1 VKRKR
6 KSLIIV
12 AAAAVALSGAVVALL
27 AGFAIYNLN
36 SLIERNQTR
45 ILRLV
50 SEELKRPVQ
59 VGEVSA
65 RAGWGVWIEIGGLKI
80 AEDPAFGQ
88 LPFLS
93 APRTTLEVDLLPI
106 LRGQVRVHTMTLI
119 NPDVRLLE
127 NAAGI
132 LNTDSIGSPPGQHHK
147 VSLMVASLFVKSVEV
162 DDGTI
167 HYRRAGQ
174 QGAPIEIRHLDGEV
188 SGFGFLRRVHID
200 GKLAF
205 LEDAQNLNLSG
216 TIGPLL
222 HQRVFDTASIPLDI
236 EFEAQPLVVDKLK
249 ALGVAGTKIPE
260 DLSIPDAA
268 RFNGSLKGTMDSA
281 NFDLGADLGSGRINY
296 STIFAK
302 PANLPMTVAVKGA
315 MGLVSDRFNLDS
327 VHIRLADLDATLSEM
342 AFPSSGPSHLR
353 IETQTFDVAAL
364 CSTLPFLGSYRL
376 TGRGQ
381 ARLSLTFGNTPF
393 SSDGSVSVKDASVIP
408 VDGKIPGVSNL
419 DATAQL
425 RGQTIVLKP
434 SSFSIASARATLQG
448 AINSFKPLQ
457 ATYQLDAQSIRPAA
471 FIPRRPPGETMNQ
484 VQVAGNARGDFSAP
498 QLSARITSSDGLL
511 YGAAYRNLDLVA
523 DYTNS
528 RLTAN
533 PLTVAVFSGSLVAT
547 GGMTMDLRP
556 HFNVNATLRN
566 IDVHQAFLAI
576 DPKTQRRLR
585 GFVTGNVNL
594 SGAGTDWNTIKPT
607 LTGNGALV
615 LTNGKVAG
623 VNIVAVVIDK
633 IASAPG
639 VSQIVNAT
647 FMSDHRGMLADP
659 DTQVE
664 YAHSTFVVASQRIT
678 THDLIV
684 KSYDYGITGDGWF
697 DFDDNISMSM
707 DIRLT
712 FGLSVTIPVYVTG
725 HTPVVIVVPDIPKLA
740 ERIALGALSVPGRII
755 RGGVNGLSNL
765 IGGGSSSGSRTPSSS
780 NPLDKLKGLLP

>member
-1 VKRKR
+1 VNRKR

-12 AAAAVALSGAVVALL
+12 AAAVALSGVVVALL
-27 AGFAIYNLN
+27 AGFAIYNLS

-59 VGEVSA
+59 VDEVSA
-65 RAGWGVWIEIGGLKI
+65 RAGWGVWIEVGGLKI

-106 LRGQVRVHTMTLI
+106 LRGEVRVHTMTLI
-119 NPDVRLLE
+119 NPEVRLLE
-127 NAAGI
+127 NTAGV
-132 LNTDSIGSPPGQHHK
+132 LNTESIGGPPGQHNK
-147 VSLMVASLFVKSVEV
+147 VSLMVASLFVNSVEV

-167 HYRRAGQ
+167 HYSRAGQ
-174 QGAPIEIRHLDGEV
+174 QGAPIEIRHLVGEV
-188 SGFGFLRRVHID
+188 SGFGLLGRVHLD

-205 LEDAQNLNLSG
+205 LEDAQNLTVSG

-222 HQRVFDTASIPLDI
+222 HQREFDTASIPLDI
-236 EFEAQPLVVDKLK
+236 EFKAQPLVADKLK
-249 ALGVAGTKIPE
+249 ALGVAAKIPQ

-268 RFNGSLKGTMDSA
+268 RFNGSLKGTMDSLS
-281 NFDLGADLGSGRINY
+281 FDLSADLSSGRINY

-302 PANLPMTVAVKGA
+302 PANLPMTVTAKAA

-327 VHIRLADLDATLSEM
+327 VHLRLADLDATLSEM

-353 IETQTFDVAAL
+353 IETNTFDVAAL
-364 CSTLPFLGSYRL
+364 GSTLPFLGSYRL
-376 TGRGQ
+376 TGKGQ
-381 ARLSLTFGNTPF
+381 ARVRLTFGNTPF
-393 SSDGSVSVKDASVIP
+393 SSDGSVSVKDASVILVNGRVP
-408 VDGKIPGVSNL
+408 SVSNL

-425 RGQTIVLKP
+425 RGQTVVLKP
-434 SSFSIASARATLQG
+434 STFSIASARATLQG
-448 AINSFKPLQ
+448 AVNSFNPLQ

-471 FIPRRPPGETMNQ
+471 FIPSRPPAETMNQ
-484 VQVAGNARGDFSAP
+484 VDVAGNARGELSTP
-498 QLSARITSSDGLL
+498 QLTAHLTSSDGLL
-511 YGAAYRNLDLVA
+511 YGATYRNLDLMA
-523 DYTNS
+523 GYTHN

-533 PLTVAVFSGSLVAT
+533 PLSVAVFSGSLGAA
-547 GGMTMDLRP
+547 GGVTMGPRP
-556 HFNVNATLRN
+556 QFNVDANLHG

-585 GFVTGNVNL
+585 GFITGNVNL
-594 SGAGTDWNTIKPT
+594 AGAGKDWNSIKPT
-607 LTGNGALV
+607 LNGNGALV

-623 VNIVAVVIDK
+623 VNIVAVAIDK

-659 DTQVE
+659 DTE
-664 YAHSTFVVASQRIT
+664 LKYARSTFVVASQRIT
-678 THDLIV
+678 THDLFV
-684 KSYDYGITGDGWF
+684 KSDDYGITGDGWF
-697 DFDDNISMSM
+697 DFANNISMSM
-707 DIRLT
+707 DIQFT

-725 HTPVVIVVPDIPKLA
+725 HTPVVVVVPDIPKLA

-755 RGGVNGLSNL
+755 QGGVNGLSTL

-780 NPLDKLKGLLP
+780 NPLDILKGLLP